1 MICLDSLCVHYVI
14 WVAMVNSRYSITYSN
29 WCEFVAEGEEMMM
42 VIDHSSSP
50 SMCVQKLFINVQLNW
65 LDVRGNELLC
75 IYLLWDDEQG
85 HSKIPLVLRER
96 IFVANWD
103 GNWMGSL
110 SPRRAV
116 GNLSRFLILINA
128 MHSIRSEQQ
137 RVLVCRQWVDPP
149 ERCTGIIY
157 EWVFLFL
164 SSGDRVI
171 EMKLELH
178 IFTFRLLTM

>member
-50 SMCVQKLFINVQLNW
+50 SMCLLKLFINVQLNW

-85 HSKIPLVLRER
+85 HSKIPYISHMSFAREDCVQLGWKLNGITFTEAR
-96 IFVANWD
+96 GWEFITFLNSYQRNAFDSLWTTTCLGMSAVSWSPWAVHRNNLWMSIF
-103 GNWMGSL
+103 
-110 SPRRAV
+110 
-116 GNLSRFLILINA
+116 
-128 MHSIRSEQQ
+128 
-137 RVLVCRQWVDPP
+137 
-149 ERCTGIIY
+149 
-157 EWVFLFL
+157 
-164 SSGDRVI
+164 
-171 EMKLELH
+171 
-178 IFTFRLLTM
+178 IFIKWR